1 MCFGRQGFQAAV
13 QGQAPRNDAPTV
25 TGRQRGVTDPID
37 TSKVTA
43 RLKKRRQ
50 DDRYAQGLKNMS
62 AKGRSPN
69 DLKITAANRNPLQRN
84 IARLTDKTVINS
96 A

>member
-1 MCFGRQGFQAAV
+1 MCIGRQASQAVV
-13 QGQAPRNDAPTV
+13 QSQAPRNDAPTV

-43 RLKKRRQ
+43 RLKKRRS
-50 DDRYAQGLKNMS
+50 DERYAQGLRNMS

-69 DLKITAANRNPLQRN
+69 DLQITGEPARGQSRNK
-84 IARLTDKTVINS
+84 ARLR
-96 A
+96 

>member
-1 MCFGRQGFQAAV
+1 MCIGRQASQAV
-13 QGQAPRNDAPTV
+13 IQSQAPRNDAPTV

-43 RLKKRRQ
+43 RLKIRRS
-50 DDRYAQGLKNMS
+50 DERYAQGLRNKS

-69 DLKITAANRNPLQRN
+69 DLKITGTPARGQSSNK
-84 IARLTDKTVINS
+84 ARLR
-96 A
+96 

>member
-1 MCFGRQGFQAAV
+1 MGRGGFSQVVAS
-13 QGQAPRNDAPTV
+13 QAPRNDAPTV

-43 RLKKRRQ
+43 RLKKRRG
-50 DDRYAQGLKNMS
+50 DERYAQGLRNMS

-69 DLKITAANRNPLQRN
+69 DLKIMAANRNPFQRN

>member
-1 MCFGRQGFQAAV
+1 MCMGGGGFQQVVAS
-13 QGQAPRNDAPTV
+13 QARRNDAPIV
-25 TGRQRGVTDPID
+25 TGRQRGVADPID

-50 DDRYAQGLKNMS
+50 EDQFQEGLRNMS

-69 DLKITAANRNPLQRN
+69 DLKITARG
-84 IARLTDKTVINS
+84 
-96 A
+96 

>member
-1 MCFGRQGFQAAV
+1 MCIGRQAFPAV
-13 QGQAPRNDAPTV
+13 VQSQAPRNDAPTV

-43 RLKKRRQ
+43 RLKKRRS
-50 DDRYAQGLKNMS
+50 DERYAQGLKNMS

-69 DLKITAANRNPLQRN
+69 DLKITGTPARGQSSNK
-84 IARLTDKTVINS
+84 ARLR
-96 A
+96 

>member
-1 MCFGRQGFQAAV
+1 MCIGRQASQAV
-13 QGQAPRNDAPTV
+13 IQSQAPRNDAPTV

-43 RLKKRRQ
+43 RLKKRRGEDQ
-50 DDRYAQGLKNMS
+50 FQQGLKNMS

-69 DLKITAANRNPLQRN
+69 DLKITARG
-84 IARLTDKTVINS
+84 
-96 A
+96 

>member
-1 MCFGRQGFQAAV
+1 MCIGRQASAAV
-13 QGQAPRNDAPTV
+13 VSSQAPRNDAPTV

-43 RLKKRRQ
+43 RLKKRRS
-50 DDRYAQGLKNMS
+50 DERYAQGLRNMS

-69 DLKITAANRNPLQRN
+69 DLKIMAANRNPFQRN